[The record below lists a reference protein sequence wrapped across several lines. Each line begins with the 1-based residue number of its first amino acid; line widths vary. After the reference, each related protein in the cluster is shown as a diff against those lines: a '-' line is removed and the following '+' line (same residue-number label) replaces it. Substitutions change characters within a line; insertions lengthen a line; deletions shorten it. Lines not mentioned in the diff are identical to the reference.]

1 VIRRRWLLAAAAL
14 LLVAMVGHYLWW
26 YMPRARPAVPDG
38 DDLPGRLLASGD
50 LPVALWI
57 PFPHQNL
64 GALEESF
71 GAGAERQRFLNALAR
86 VAGLPEPEIPG
97 FGPFTA
103 PPSRELVALSDEA
116 GERVVMAARVYPAL
130 AVVSRLAGKL
140 AGNPWLA
147 GGEVD
152 AFGGRA
158 EVRWDGT
165 LWTVGNVALET
176 VLPAGPEGGG
186 AGSGDGAGEHIEDEP
201 VLASLRLERPI
212 SYLPAGT
219 HHLYDTGGGL
229 EVVTAGAAVGTAGTA
244 GEGIGLAADGPA
256 LLAVSGPGGPLHGEG
271 GAFALFSGEGGGGGL
286 AGLLDGLPQAVV
298 WYRPGGERF
307 DLPAEEILS
316 RLGERARGANG
327 WTLLGTN
334 SSAVAAA
341 GPLTPQVDRL
351 ARTTS
356 LALAADP
363 AAALAAVDRVLQ
375 VLEAVPLIDRD
386 ELRRWRDWHTVLAP
400 LTAYRELSVLSSVGP
415 EGDGGEVAERFH
427 LVLATAAPD

>member
-1 VIRRRWLLAAAAL
+1 MIRRRWLLAAVAL
-14 LLVAMVGHYLWW
+14 LLVALVGHYLWW
-26 YMPRARPAVPDG
+26 YLPRARPAVPDPE
-38 DDLPGRLLASGD
+38 DLPARLLAGGE

-64 GALEESF
+64 GALEEGF
-71 GAGAERQRFLNALAR
+71 GEGDERRRFLDALAR

-116 GERVVMAARVYPAL
+116 GERVVVAARVYPAL
-130 AVVSRLAGKL
+130 AAVSRLAGML

-165 LWTVGNVALET
+165 LWTVGNVPLES
-176 VLPAGPEGGG
+176 VLSRGGSGGG
-186 AGSGDGAGEHIEDEP
+186 EVGLGEP
-201 VLASLRLERPI
+201 ALAALRLERPI
-212 SYLPAGT
+212 SYLP
-219 HHLYDTGGGL
+219 TGIHRLHRTGDGL
-229 EVVTAGAAVGTAGTA
+229 EVVTAGWTAPVAPGTA
-244 GEGIGLAADGPA
+244 EGIGLIAGGNGPA
-256 LLAVSGPGGPLHGEG
+256 LLAVSGPGGPLEGEG
-271 GAFALFSGEGGGGGL
+271 GAFALFPGDGGGGAL
-286 AGLLDGLPQAVV
+286 AGLLDGLPRAVV

-316 RLGERARGANG
+316 RLGDRARGAGG
-327 WTLLGTN
+327 WTLLGTS

-341 GPLTPQVDRL
+341 GPLTPEVDRL
-351 ARTTS
+351 ARTVS

-386 ELRRWRDWHTVLAP
+386 ELRRWRDWHTVLTP
-400 LTAYRELSVLSSVGP
+400 LTAYRELWVLSSVTGATTGTL
-415 EGDGGEVAERFH
+415 EGETQAPGRFH
-427 LVLATAAPD
+427 LLLAGG

>member
-1 VIRRRWLLAAAAL
+1 MIRRRWLLAAVAVL
-14 LLVAMVGHYLWW
+14 LLALVGHYLWW
-26 YMPRARPAVPDG
+26 YLPRARPAVPDPG
-38 DDLPGRLLASGD
+38 DLPGRLLAAGE

-64 GALEESF
+64 GALEE
-71 GAGAERQRFLNALAR
+71 GVLEEGLGEGVERQRFLAALAR
-86 VAGLPEPEIPG
+86 VGGLPEPEIPG

-116 GERVVMAARVYPAL
+116 GERVVVAARVYPAL
-130 AVVSRLAGKL
+130 AAVSRLAGKL

-165 LWTVGNVALET
+165 LWTVGNVSLEA
-176 VLPAGPEGGG
+176 VLADEPGGEG
-186 AGSGDGAGEHIEDEP
+186 AAEDGEP
-201 VLASLRLERPI
+201 VLAALRLERPV

-219 HHLYDTGGGL
+219 HRLHRTTGGL
-229 EVVTAGAAVGTAGTA
+229 EVATAGKGAPGAAG
-244 GEGIGLAADGPA
+244 GIALAAGGDGPA
-256 LLAVSGPGGPLHGEG
+256 LLAVSGPGGPLEGAG
-271 GAFALFSGEGGGGGL
+271 GAFALFAGNGGAGGL
-286 AGLLDGLPQAVV
+286 AGLLDGLPRAVV
-298 WYRPGGERF
+298 WYRPGDERF

-316 RLGERARGANG
+316 RVGERARGAGG
-327 WTLLGTN
+327 WTLLGTS

-341 GPLTPQVDRL
+341 QPLTPEVDRL
-351 ARTTS
+351 SRTAS

-363 AAALAAVDRVLQ
+363 AAALAAIDRVLG

-386 ELRRWRDWHTVLAP
+386 ELRSWRDWHTVLTP
-400 LTAYRELSVLSSVGP
+400 LAAYRELLVLTPAPGTAAEEDGFHLSLS
-415 EGDGGEVAERFH
+415 GGE
-427 LVLATAAPD
+427 PG